1 MVVPPSETFRE
12 HPSADG
18 QRGGRAWLA
27 VACRFLSAVW
37 EEARA
42 VFNAV
47 FSALLAL
54 GAVVGVGYLT
64 GVAGTAFALTSDFVA
79 LHIADAF
86 RVPAYAIAIYCG
98 AEIAQRDTGATI
110 GAKAAA
116 LCVAL
121 VVVLT
126 VFGMT
131 AISVQAVR
139 GESDMDVVLCAYAT
153 YVNFGWHVVLLGT
166 VSMVLQMC
174 LREVLPKCP
183 AADTRWA
190 MRLSGKP
197 FGMLIVAAVFL
208 AAWVIESGDTLFG
221 PSPAQYSGM
230 IGYGHHLKLFYVSG
244 LYWTALVGIL
254 VLAAHVRSR
263 GDERR
268 PARIFNVGVPAL
280 AIWIGTG
287 WWIYADRIDQQASPV
302 GQENHQRVANS
313 NVPHVVAWN
322 LEVDIDPV
330 ERSFQSRGSTLLA
343 NVRAEP
349 IRELTLLAPR
359 GAHLTRIDIPNT
371 SALERN
377 PEFHRYAFARP
388 LRSGE
393 RVRMLFELVFQG
405 RGLDPDGS
413 ASRLVQNGTFL
424 KSGDVVPSFGHD
436 TGHEGERV
444 PATRIRTVI
453 GTSLDQAAV
462 GPGMLLREWK
472 ENARRYFEYARGPHA
487 SRVEAPGGPGLAFSI
502 HSGRYAVARHRFNH
516 VTVEVFYHPGH
527 ERNIDAMFRCVGRSF
542 ESRIQ
547 GPSPYPDAL
556 LRVIEFPHAGE
567 TRVTPDAI
575 LFSEQREFAFDLRGG
590 RGIDALC
597 ESLDRAIARQVAVP
611 AARTPKS

>member
-1 MVVPPSETFRE
+1 MPPSETFRE

-18 QRGGRAWLA
+18 QHGGRARLA
-27 VACRFLSAVW
+27 AACRFLSAVW

-54 GAVVGVGYLT
+54 GAVVGAGYLT
-64 GVAGTAFALTSDFVA
+64 GVARAPFALTSDFVA

-98 AEIAQRDTGATI
+98 AEIAQREAGATI

-116 LCVAL
+116 LCLAL

-126 VFGMT
+126 VFGIT
-131 AISVQAVR
+131 ATAVQAVR
-139 GESDMDVVLCAYAT
+139 GESDMNVVLCAYAT
-153 YVNFGWHVVLLGT
+153 HVNFGWHVVLLGM
-166 VSMVLQMC
+166 VSMVLQIS
-174 LREVLPKCP
+174 LRDMLPNCV

-190 MRLSGKP
+190 NLLSGKR
-197 FGMLIVAAVFL
+197 FVMSIVAAVFL
-208 AAWVIESGDTLFG
+208 AAWVLDGGDAPFG
-221 PSPAQYSGM
+221 PGPVRYSGM
-230 IGYGHHLKLFYVSG
+230 NGYGHHPKLFYVSG

-254 VLAAHVRSR
+254 VLAAHARSHR
-263 GDERR
+263 DERR
-268 PARIFNVGVPAL
+268 PARVVNFGVPAL
-280 AIWIGTG
+280 AVWIGTG
-287 WWIYADRIDQQASPV
+287 CWIYANGIDQQASSRW
-302 GQENHQRVANS
+302 QQDHQRVADS
-313 NVPHVVAWN
+313 GVPHVVAWDI
-322 LEVDIDPV
+322 EIDIDPV
-330 ERSFQSRGSTLLA
+330 ERSLESRGSALLA

-405 RGLDPDGS
+405 RGLDTDGS
-413 ASRLVQNGTFL
+413 ASRLMQNGTFL

-453 GTSLDQAAV
+453 GTSLDQVAI
-462 GPGMLLREWK
+462 GPGVLLREWK
-472 ENARRYFEYARGPHA
+472 ENAGRYFEYARGPHA

-502 HSGRYAVARHRFNH
+502 HSGRYAVARRHFNH
-516 VTVEVFYHPGH
+516 MTVEVFYHPGH
-527 ERNIDAMFRCVGRSF
+527 ERNIDAMFRCIGKSLA
-542 ESRIQ
+542 SRTR
-547 GPSPYPDAL
+547 GPASYPDAL
-556 LRVIEFPHAGE
+556 LRVIEFPYAGE
-567 TRVTPDAI
+567 TRVAPDAI
-575 LFSEQREFAFDLRGG
+575 LFSEWREFAFDLRGG

-597 ESLDRAIARQVAVP
+597 ESVDRAITRQLADSGG
-611 AARTPKS
+611 TDS